1 MLAQGPA
8 GRHKRWK
15 QSLDI
20 MQGGDCILVLIRRD
34 IFCRRNCNPR
44 YSAVRTIRAVFKL
57 VTVLFTNSEEIIRGK
72 GTLTNRIRQFTAV
85 TIQFVTKRIDLEM
98 NTVLRRGTA
107 AGMLDTPFKLTD
119 DLALL
124 CFLAVEFKTE
134 TGKTRSVQTP
144 FNHFK
149 CSHLF

>member
-1 MLAQGPA
+1 
-8 GRHKRWK
+8 
-15 QSLDI
+15 
-20 MQGGDCILVLIRRD
+20 
-34 IFCRRNCNPR
+34 
-44 YSAVRTIRAVFKL
+44 
-57 VTVLFTNSEEIIRGK
+57 
-72 GTLTNRIRQFTAV
+72 
-85 TIQFVTKRIDLEM
+85 M
-98 NTVLRRGTA
+98 NAVLRRGTA

-144 FNHFK
+144 FDHFK